1 MSEPTLKLPRGAD
14 QLLQSFPAG
23 EPDFEALAKEIEARL
38 ATGVANAGVT
48 FDNLLATPSLDAE
61 AGEPATQS
69 EVRPAAGPK
78 SNFAEMARKSLQKK
92 EESAELTKELH

>member
-61 AGEPATQS
+61 AGAPATQ
-69 EVRPAAGPK
+69 
-78 SNFAEMARKSLQKK
+78 
-92 EESAELTKELH
+92 